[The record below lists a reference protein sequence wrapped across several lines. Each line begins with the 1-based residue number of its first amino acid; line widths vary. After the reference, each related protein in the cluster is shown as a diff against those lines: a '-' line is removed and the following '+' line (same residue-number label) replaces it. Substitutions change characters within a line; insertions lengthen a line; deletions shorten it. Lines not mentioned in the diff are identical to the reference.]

1 MSLSAELVEERKRNN
16 IEGEDA
22 IEELVLNHP
31 LFIEVDTELKK
42 TKEELTLTLI
52 NSGSLN
58 EEYILNQNEYL

>member
-1 MSLSAELVEERKRNN
+1 MSFSAELVEERKRNN